1 MSLSAL
7 ENAIANHPFLQGMSP
22 AHLRVLAENAML
34 TRFEA
39 GQVVFHEG
47 EIANRFYLLQSG
59 RVSVETRSGAQ
70 QVITIQTLG
79 AGDILGWS
87 WMFAP
92 YYWHFSA
99 CAIESTQAIF
109 FYGTRLR
116 EICEQDREFGFELMR
131 RVTGVLM
138 RRLQMTLRESLR
150 LANRPPGD
158 SGAGLA

>member
-7 ENAIANHPFLQGMSP
+7 ENAVANHPFLEGMSP
-22 AHLRVLAENAML
+22 THRRILAESAMF

-59 RVSVETRSGAQ
+59 RVSVETLGGAQ
-70 QVITIQTLG
+70 QAITIQTLG
-79 AGDILGWS
+79 PGDILGWS
-87 WMFAP
+87 WLFAP

-99 CAIESTQAIF
+99 CAVESTQAIF

-150 LANRPPGD
+150 LANCPPGRR
-158 SGAGLA
+158 GAGRA